1 MQPTM
6 HVLLCCIDINLTQCQ
21 KIHAYTE
28 QRPAKSENA
37 HMSPPPPHS
46 PNTQADRKLP
56 TDQFVVSPVLVEA
69 QQCTTQCG
77 VVVLPGAVGSP
88 AASFVQLILTVE
100 VAILVNF
107 QDG

>member
-1 MQPTM
+1 M
-6 HVLLCCIDINLTQCQ
+6 HYCVALIFDTVTEDPCIYRTEAC
-21 KIHAYTE
+21 KIGKCSHV
-28 QRPAKSENA
+28 
-37 HMSPPPPHS
+37 PPPPHS

-88 AASFVQLILTVE
+88 ATSFVQLILTVE
-100 VAILVNF
+100 VAILVNL